1 MTMSE
6 SAHLQADDNQK
17 KAIIDVIN
25 LLKKT
30 FEIKDDDAVVINEKL
45 TDRERS
51 IIERQQELQRK
62 EREFKQSAL
71 TKVQQ
76 AKLLQTDVN
85 RRQQEIEKQV
95 SDLKSKVDALNSQER
110 SIIQRAESVRSK
122 EQELKAKEDQLIV
135 ELERVAAM
143 SRKDA
148 VSLLCSKIETDA
160 KLMAERRVNEIIEE
174 ATQTA
179 QAEAQRILS
188 YAIQKESNDSITE
201 LATSSVDLPSD
212 ALKGKI
218 IGREGRNIKAFEDL
232 TGVTVLI
239 DDTPEMVVLSCYDP
253 IRREI
258 ARVAMTKLIADGRI
272 HPQRIEEIV
281 AQCTEEFENE
291 LVDTGRTVATELHIA
306 DIDVRILK
314 TLGKLKFRTSYSQ
327 NVLQHSK
334 EVALVAADIAA
345 EVSFDSTLLL
355 RVGLLHDIG
364 KALDRNTQGPHAALG
379 AEYLRQMG
387 ESELVCKLV
396 AEHHDNEPSSVL
408 TWVIKTADTISS
420 ARPGARLDAVEAYVK
435 RLQELEK
442 VALSFEGIKTSYA
455 ILAGRELRVI
465 VEPEKVKDENAAAL
479 AEQIRDKI
487 VKTMSYPGQIRVVVV
502 RETRHVQVA

>member
-1 MTMSE
+1 MSVG
-6 SAHLQADDNQK
+6 DDQK

-30 FEIKDDDAVVINEKL
+30 FDIKDDDAVVINEKL

-51 IIERQQELQRK
+51 IIERQQTLQKK
-62 EREFKQSAL
+62 EQEFKQSAL
-71 TKVQQ
+71 TKAQQ
-76 AKLLQTDVN
+76 VRNLQADIK
-85 RRQQEIEKQV
+85 RRQQEIERQA
-95 SDLKSKVDALNSQER
+95 SDLKSKTDALASQEQ
-110 SIIQRAESVRSK
+110 SIIQRADEIRNK
-122 EQELKAKEDQLIV
+122 EQEIKTKNEQSIV
-135 ELERVAAM
+135 ELELIAAM

-148 VSLLCSKIETDA
+148 VSLLCSKMETDA
-160 KLMAERRVNEIIEE
+160 KLIAEHRVNEIVNE
-174 ATQTA
+174 ANQAA
-179 QAEAQRILS
+179 QAEARRILS
-188 YAIQKESNDSITE
+188 CAIQKESSNSIIE
-201 LATSSVDLPSD
+201 LATSSIDLPND

-218 IGREGRNIKAFEDL
+218 IGREGRNIKTFEDL
-232 TGVTVLI
+232 TGVTVLV

-253 IRREI
+253 VRREI
-258 ARVAMTKLIADGRI
+258 ARIAMTKLIADGRI

-291 LVDTGRTVATELHIA
+291 LVNTGRAVATELHIS

-334 EVALVAADIAA
+334 EVALIAADIAA
-345 EVSFDSTLLL
+345 EIQFDSTLLL

-364 KALDRNTQGPHAALG
+364 KALDRSVQGPHAALG

-387 ESELVCKLV
+387 ENELVCRLV
-396 AEHHDNEPSSVL
+396 AEHHDNEHSSVL
-408 TWVIKTADTISS
+408 TWVIKTADAISS
-420 ARPGARLDAVEAYVK
+420 ARPGVRLDTAEAYIK
-435 RLQELEK
+435 RLENLEK
-442 VALSFEGIKTSYA
+442 IALSFEGIKTSYA

-465 VEPEKVKDENAAAL
+465 VEPERVKDENALML
-479 AEQIRDKI
+479 AEQIKDKI
-487 VKTMSYPGQIRVVVV
+487 KKTMTYPGQIRVVVI

>member
-1 MTMSE
+1 MTMS
-6 SAHLQADDNQK
+6 AGDDQK
-17 KAIIDVIN
+17 NAILDVIS

-30 FEIKDDDAVVINEKL
+30 FDIKDDDAIVINEKL

-51 IIERQQELQRK
+51 IVERQQELQRK
-62 EREFKQSAL
+62 ELELKQANS
-71 TKVQQ
+71 TKSQQ
-76 AKLLQTDVN
+76 VRLLQAEIKRN
-85 RRQQEIEKQV
+85 QQDIERQV
-95 SDLKSKVDALNSQER
+95 SELKSKTDALISQER
-110 SIIQRAESVRSK
+110 SIIQRAEIVRNK
-122 EQELKAKEDQLIV
+122 EQELRTREEQLVV
-135 ELERVAAM
+135 ELERVATM

-148 VSLLCSKIETDA
+148 ISLLCSKIEADA
-160 KLMAERRVNEIIEE
+160 KLIAEHRASEIVNN

-179 QAEAQRILS
+179 QVDAQRILS
-188 YAIQKESNDSITE
+188 YAIQKESSETITA
-201 LATSSVDLPSD
+201 LATSSVDLPND

-258 ARVAMTKLIADGRI
+258 ARNAMTKLIADGRI

-281 AQCTEEFENE
+281 AQCTEELEND
-291 LVDTGRTVATELHIA
+291 LVNTGRNVATELLIT
-306 DIDVRILK
+306 DIDARVLK

-345 EVSFDSTLLL
+345 EIGFDSSLLM
-355 RVGLLHDIG
+355 RVGLLHDVG
-364 KALDRNTQGPHAALG
+364 KALDRNTSGPHASLG

-387 ESELVCKLV
+387 ESEQVCKLV
-396 AEHHDNEPSSVL
+396 AEHHDNEPSSIL
-408 TWVIKTADTISS
+408 TWIIKTADAISS
-420 ARPGARLDAVEAYVK
+420 ARPGARLDAVETYVK

-442 VALSFEGIKTSYA
+442 IALSFEGIKTSYA

-465 VEPEKVKDENAAAL
+465 VEPEKIKDENAALL
-479 AEQIRDKI
+479 AEQIKDKI
-487 VKTMSYPGQIRVVVV
+487 MKTMSYPGQIRVVVV
-502 RETRHVQVA
+502 RETRHIQIA